1 MTSSLSTVLKP
12 TAIALGNFDGVH
24 RGHAQV
30 IRPVLDAAARSKAA
44 SSLSFGAPVGSS
56 SNSPVDSIAAETL
69 RPTVVSFYPH
79 PQVVL
84 RGASR
89 SVLTPTD
96 EKAQY
101 LQGLGVEQLVLL
113 PFNRALQQLT
123 PEEFLEKILLDQLQA
138 RMIAVGEDFRF
149 GRGRAGSAIALQEL
163 AAKFGVPVIIASM
176 AAAAGDRISS
186 SRIRECLELG
196 EVRTVHQLLD
206 RPYSLTGRVVKGQ
219 QLGRTIGFPT
229 ANIQVEAEKLLPRF
243 GVYSICAHL
252 ESGEKLGGVVNIGC
266 RPTVAGEAPTVEAH
280 LFDWNG
286 DLYGQM
292 LTIKLKGFIRPEQ
305 PFESL
310 DALKAQI
317 AKDCEVAR
325 DQVTITCC

>member
-1 MTSSLSTVLKP
+1 
-12 TAIALGNFDGVH
+12 LGNFDGVH

-30 IRPVLDAAARSKAA
+30 NRPILEAASRSKA
-44 SSLSFGAPVGSS
+44 SSTAFLKRDCGPPV
-56 SNSPVDSIAAETL
+56 NLPVNPVAAEIL

-89 SVLTPTD
+89 SALTPTD
-96 EKAQY
+96 EKAQC
-101 LQGLGVEQLVLL
+101 LKRLGVDQLVLL
-113 PFNRALQQLT
+113 PFNRSLQQLT
-123 PEEFLEKILLDQLQA
+123 PEEFLRKILLDQLQA
-138 RMIAVGEDFRF
+138 KMVAVGEDFRF

-163 AAKFGVPVIIASM
+163 AAKFGVPVTIVPM
-176 AAAAGDRISS
+176 ATAVGDRISS
-186 SRIRECLELG
+186 SRIRDCLALG
-196 EVRTVHQLLD
+196 EVDTVHQLLD
-206 RPYSLTGRVVKGQ
+206 RPYALTGRVVKGQ

-252 ESGEKLGGVVNIGC
+252 ESGEKLRGVVNIGC

-280 LFDWNG
+280 LFDWSG
-286 DLYGQM
+286 DLYGQT
-292 LTIKLKGFIRPEQ
+292 LTIKLQGFIRPEQ
-305 PFESL
+305 SFESL
-310 DALKAQI
+310 EALKALI

-325 DQVTITCC
+325 DQAAIAHC